1 MEMGWERSK
10 SLQDVCQ
17 LGSFSFLMI
26 FEAGDIKDGRCVK
39 IPFYVDNDNG
49 AFYLFEDGYRILF
62 GHRALCCFS
71 LTKCS
76 NFSLKNRTF

>member
-1 MEMGWERSK
+1 ME
-10 SLQDVCQ
+10 QDVCQ
-17 LGSFSFLMI
+17 LGWVAFLFNEI
-26 FEAGDIKDGRCVK
+26 WKAGDIKDGRCVK

-49 AFYLFEDGYRILF
+49 AFYLFEDGHRILF

-71 LTKCS
+71 LTRCS